1 MLFPHRRRYC
11 AFRLLSSTA
20 FGRPTV
26 ADRLLLLL
34 LTLLLVLLTLLAGC
48 SRTSGGAGT
57 STGDSAAA
65 VGSTTDTTHQDA
77 PAAASHGASVSVAAT
92 VAVVTLENFQE
103 ALDAM
108 GVVAPRPGHVA
119 ALSAAAP
126 SRITAVRAAIGERVR
141 KGAVLV
147 VFDEAVFDAAV
158 ASAAATLD
166 AAERAAARAERLL
179 NAGVA
184 PRKDLELANAELAS
198 ARAAAANANRL
209 KQLSSLVSPIDGVVT
224 QMTAVLGAN
233 VAEGQA
239 LVEVID
245 TQALD
250 VQLNVSPTAASRIAA
265 GQAVTMFQ
273 GTSSEAEPIATGVVA
288 AVSGVLDSA
297 SRGVLVRVSV
307 QKQQRALRIGESVSA
322 RLVIAT
328 HTQVVIIPDGAL
340 VPADAGFQVF
350 VVDGTSHAHAQ
361 AVTIGGRDGH
371 KVWIADGLN
380 AGDRVVVDGAFGVI
394 DGAALVTG
402 KRKP

>member
-1 MLFPHRRRYC
+1 MLFARRRC
-11 AFRLLSSTA
+11 DSAPGPVLGRNAFA
-20 FGRPTV
+20 
-26 ADRLLLLL
+26 RLLLILL
-34 LTLLLVLLTLLAGC
+34 PLLASC
-48 SRTSGGAGT
+48 NRTSGGTGASAGE
-57 STGDSAAA
+57 SAAA
-65 VGSTTDTTHQDA
+65 IRSTTDTAQQG
-77 PAAASHGASVSVAAT
+77 AAAMASDGANASVAAA
-92 VAVVTLENFQE
+92 VALVTLENFQE
-103 ALDAM
+103 ALDAI
-108 GVVAPRPGHVA
+108 GVVAARPGHVA

-158 ASAAATLD
+158 TSAAATLD

-179 NAGVA
+179 SAGVA
-184 PRKDLELANAELAS
+184 PRKHLELANAELAS
-198 ARAAAANANRL
+198 ARAAAGNANRL
-209 KQLSSLVSPIDGVVT
+209 KQLSSLVSPIDGVIT

-233 VAEGQA
+233 VAEGET

-250 VQLNVSPTAASRIAA
+250 VQLNVSPATASRIAA
-265 GQAVTMFQ
+265 GQTVTMFQ
-273 GTSSEAEPIATGVVA
+273 GTASEVEPIATGVVA

-328 HTQVVIIPDGAL
+328 HRQVVVIPDGAL

-350 VVDGTSHAHAQ
+350 VVDASSRAHAQ
-361 AVTIGGRDGH
+361 AVTVGGRDGH
-371 KVWIADGLN
+371 EVWIADGLK
-380 AGDRVVVDGAFGVI
+380 AGDRVVVDGAFGVVE
-394 DGAALVTG
+394 GAALVTD